1 MNAIF
6 KDGEVRPLEP
16 LDLPDETR
24 LTIVI
29 NDEAAADDEMAARR
43 QADPLASIYEIAEDA
58 GPTDLSVNLDHYL
71 Y

>member
-1 MNAIF
+1 MSRSVSAIF

-29 NDEAAADDEMAARR
+29 DEER
-43 QADPLASIYEIAEDA
+43 
-58 GPTDLSVNLDHYL
+58 NN
-71 Y
+71 